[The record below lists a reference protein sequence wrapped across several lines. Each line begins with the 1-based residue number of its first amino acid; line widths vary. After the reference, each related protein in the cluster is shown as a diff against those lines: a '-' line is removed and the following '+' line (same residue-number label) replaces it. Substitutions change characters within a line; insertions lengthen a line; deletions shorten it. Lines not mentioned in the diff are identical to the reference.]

1 MKTLITNYTFNAA
14 SKTITF
20 SDYTSID
27 LNRVLLITNT
37 TTNII
42 IYNFASST
50 LGGTVSGNTLTL
62 TYNTGSMSNTD
73 KLQIYYDTEYIP
85 ASDQLLNTLFDM
97 VKHLEV
103 LSQAKGIL
111 ADIRVTPTVT
121 PNMSTLS
128 TLSNI
133 GSIGSYSASSLV
145 KSFDNISAIN
155 SNINNVN

>member
-27 LNRVLLITNT
+27 LNRVLLITNS
-37 TTNII
+37 TTNTI

-50 LGGTVSGNTLTL
+50 LGGTVAENILTL
-62 TYNTGSMSNTD
+62 TYNTASMSNAD

-85 ASDQLLNTLFDM
+85 ASDQLLNALFDM

-128 TLSNI
+128 NI
-133 GSIGSYSASSLV
+133 SSVGGYSASSLV
-145 KSFDNISAIN
+145 KSFDNMSAIN

>member
-27 LNRVLLITNT
+27 LNRVLLITNS
-37 TTNII
+37 TTNTI

-50 LGGTVSGNTLTL
+50 LGGTVAGNILTL
-62 TYNTGSMSNTD
+62 TYNTASMSNAD

-85 ASDQLLNTLFDM
+85 ASDQLLNALFDM

-128 TLSNI
+128 NI
-133 GSIGSYSASSLV
+133 SSVGGYSASSLV
-145 KSFDNISAIN
+145 KSFDNMSAIN

>member
-27 LNRVLLITNT
+27 LNRVLLITNS
-37 TTNII
+37 TTNTI

-62 TYNTGSMSNTD
+62 TYNTGSMSNAD

-85 ASDQLLNTLFDM
+85 ASDQLLNALFNM

-111 ADIRVTPTVT
+111 ADIRVTPTAT

>member
-27 LNRVLLITNT
+27 LNRVLLITNS
-37 TTNII
+37 TTNTI

-50 LGGTVSGNTLTL
+50 LGGTVAENILTL
-62 TYNTGSMSNTD
+62 TYNTASMSNAD

-85 ASDQLLNTLFDM
+85 ASDQLLNALFDM

-128 TLSNI
+128 NI

-145 KSFDNISAIN
+145 KSFDNMSAIN

>member
-20 SDYTSID
+20 TDYTSID
-27 LNRVLLITNT
+27 LNRVLLITNA
-37 TTNII
+37 TTNTI

-62 TYNTGSMSNTD
+62 TYNTGSMSNID

-85 ASDQLLNTLFDM
+85 ASDQLLNALYEM

-103 LSQAKGIL
+103 LSHAKGVF

-121 PNMSTLS
+121 PNMSTLF
-128 TLSNI
+128 NI
-133 GSIGSYSASSLV
+133 SSLGGYSAGSLM
-145 KSFDNISAIN
+145 KDLDNLSAIN